1 MIPEP
6 KTILIIDDQ
15 VDNFEIME
23 ALLSNDAYQ
32 LYYASSGIKAFS
44 LLETVEPD
52 VILLDVMMPEMSGTE
67 VCKRLKS
74 SDIHKSIPVI
84 MVTALDT
91 KEDLAHAL
99 DQGANDFVTKP
110 INSLEL
116 RSRVRA
122 HLRTKSEHDELK
134 KLLKLRE
141 EALMLREDLS
151 NMIVHDLR
159 NPLATIILAAGIVQR
174 YMDMDNIDRLDQRP
188 LILKKIAQILESGHK
203 LEEMIAGLLLMAK
216 LESDKIL
223 FNPVP
228 TDLYELGV
236 RAIKDFELVANS
248 CEIQLISDLPDP
260 NKTVLTDAT
269 ILRRVIDNL
278 LSNALKFSPKGSQ
291 VALSLEYLSENHF
304 RVQVTDTGEG
314 INKIEKEKIFEKFE
328 IGNLKKNTSQTGL
341 GLAFCKI
348 AIEAQGGT
356 LAIADN
362 TPQGAIFMIEI

>member
-1 MIPEP
+1 MISEP
-6 KTILIIDDQ
+6 QKILIIDDQ

-23 ALLSNDAYQ
+23 AFLSKDAYQ
-32 LYYASSGIKAFS
+32 LYYASSGMKAFA
-44 LLETVEPD
+44 LLKTVEPD
-52 VILLDVMMPEMSGTE
+52 VILLDIMMPEMDGTE
-67 VCKRLKS
+67 VCKRLKG
-74 SDIHKSIPVI
+74 SDIHKNIPVI

-134 KLLKLRE
+134 RLLKLRE
-141 EALMLREDLS
+141 EALTLREDLS

-159 NPLATIILAAGIVQR
+159 NPLATIVLAAGIVQR
-174 YMDMDNIDRLDQRP
+174 YIDRLDQRP

-203 LEEMIAGLLLMAK
+203 LEEMIDGLLLMAK
-216 LESDKIL
+216 LESGKIL
-223 FNPVP
+223 FNTTP
-228 TDLYELGV
+228 TDLYELGLE
-236 RAIKDFELVANS
+236 ALKDFELIADS
-248 CEIQLISDLPDP
+248 RQIQLIGELPDP
-260 NKTVLTDAT
+260 NKSVLTDTT

-278 LSNALKFSPKGSQ
+278 LSNALKFSPEGSQ
-291 VALSLEYLSENHF
+291 VTLSLEYLSENHF
-304 RVQVTDTGEG
+304 RVQVADTGEG
-314 INKIEKEKIFEKFE
+314 INKIEREKIFEKFE

-362 TPQGAIFMIEI
+362 TPQGAIFIIEI

>member
-1 MIPEP
+1 MITETQ
-6 KTILIIDDQ
+6 KILIIDDQ
-15 VDNFEIME
+15 VDNFEIIE
-23 ALLSNDAYQ
+23 AFLSNDAYQ
-32 LYYASSGIKAFS
+32 LYYSSSGIKAFS

-52 VILLDVMMPEMSGTE
+52 VILLDIMMPDMDGTQ
-67 VCKRLKS
+67 VCQCLKS
-74 SDIHKSIPVI
+74 NDLYKSIPII

-91 KEDLAHAL
+91 KEDLAQAL

-122 HLRTKSEHDELK
+122 HLRTKSEHDKLK

-141 EALMLREDLS
+141 EALTLREDLS

-174 YMDMDNIDRLDQRP
+174 YMDRLDQKP
-188 LILKKIAQILESGHK
+188 LIMQKIAQILESGHK
-203 LEEMIAGLLLMAK
+203 LEEMIDGLLLMAK
-216 LESDKIL
+216 LESGKIL
-223 FNPVP
+223 FNATP

-236 RAIKDFELVANS
+236 GAIKDFELVANS
-248 CEIQLISDLPDP
+248 RQIQLISELPEP
-260 NKTVLTDAT
+260 HRTVLTDAT

-278 LSNALKFSPKGSQ
+278 LSNALKFSPEGSQ
-291 VALSLEYLSENHF
+291 VTLSLQYLSENHF
-304 RVQVTDTGEG
+304 RFQVADTGKG
-314 INKIEKEKIFEKFE
+314 IRQAEKDKIFEKFE
-328 IGNLKKNTSQTGL
+328 IGSLRKNASQTGL

-362 TPQGAIFMIEI
+362 YPQGAIFMAEI

>member
-1 MIPEP
+1 MITATQ
-6 KTILIIDDQ
+6 KILIIDDQ
-15 VDNFEIME
+15 VDNFEIIE
-23 ALLSNDAYQ
+23 AFLSNDTYQ
-32 LYYASSGIKAFS
+32 LYYASSGMKAFS
-44 LLETVEPD
+44 LLETVKPD
-52 VILLDVMMPEMSGTE
+52 VILLDIMMPEMDGTQ
-67 VCKRLKS
+67 VCQRLKNN
-74 SDIHKSIPVI
+74 DLYKSIPII

-91 KEDLAHAL
+91 KEDLAQAL

-141 EALMLREDLS
+141 EALALREDLS

-174 YMDMDNIDRLDQRP
+174 YIDRLDQKP
-188 LILKKIAQILESGHK
+188 LIMQKITQILESGHK
-203 LEEMIAGLLLMAK
+203 LEEMIDGLLLMAK
-216 LESDKIL
+216 LESGKIL
-223 FNPVP
+223 FNATP
-228 TDLYELGV
+228 TDLYELGIG
-236 RAIKDFELVANS
+236 AIKDFQLVANS
-248 CEIQLISDLPDP
+248 RQIQLMSELPEP

-278 LSNALKFSPKGSQ
+278 LSNALKFSPSDSQ
-291 VALSLEYLSENHF
+291 VTLRLQYLSENHF
-304 RVQVTDTGEG
+304 RVQVADTGTG
-314 INKIEKEKIFEKFE
+314 INQKDKKKIFEKFE
-328 IGNLKKNTSQTGL
+328 IGSLKKNTSQTGL

-348 AIEAQGGT
+348 AVEAQSGT

-362 TPQGAIFMIEI
+362 EPQGTIFTVEI

>member
-1 MIPEP
+1 MITET
-6 KTILIIDDQ
+6 KKILIIDDQ
-15 VDNFEIME
+15 VDNFEIIE
-23 ALLSNDAYQ
+23 ALLSKDAYQ
-32 LYYASSGIKAFS
+32 LYYASSGMKAFS
-44 LLETVEPD
+44 LLETIEPD
-52 VILLDVMMPEMSGTE
+52 VILLDIMMPEMNGTE
-67 VCKRLKS
+67 VCQHLKS
-74 SDIHKSIPVI
+74 NDHYKSIPII

-99 DQGANDFVTKP
+99 DQGANDFVSKP

-134 KLLKLRE
+134 ALLKLRE
-141 EALMLREDLS
+141 EALIFREDLS

-174 YMDMDNIDRLDQRP
+174 YIDKLDQKP

-203 LEEMIAGLLLMAK
+203 LEDMIDGLLLMAK
-216 LESDKIL
+216 LESGKIL
-223 FNPVP
+223 FNPIP
-228 TDLYELGV
+228 TDLYELGIE
-236 RAIKDFELVANS
+236 ATNDFELVANS
-248 CEIQLISDLPDP
+248 RQIQLISELPDP
-260 NKTVLTDAT
+260 NQTVLTDTT

-278 LSNALKFSPKGSQ
+278 LSNALKFSPEGSQ
-291 VALSLEYLSENHF
+291 VILSLEYLSENHF
-304 RVQVTDTGEG
+304 RVQVADKGVG
-314 INKIEKEKIFEKFE
+314 ITEAEKEKIFEKFE

-362 TPQGAIFMIEI
+362 HPQGSIFMIEI

>member
-1 MIPEP
+1 MITETQ
-6 KTILIIDDQ
+6 KILIIDDQ
-15 VDNFEIME
+15 VDNFEIIE
-23 ALLSNDAYQ
+23 AFLSNDAYQ
-32 LYYASSGIKAFS
+32 LYYSSSGIKAFS

-52 VILLDVMMPEMSGTE
+52 VILLDIMMPEMDGTQ
-67 VCKRLKS
+67 VCQCLKS
-74 SDIHKSIPVI
+74 NDLYKSIPII

-141 EALMLREDLS
+141 EALALREDLS

-174 YMDMDNIDRLDQRP
+174 YMDRLDQKP
-188 LILKKIAQILESGHK
+188 LIMQKIAQILESGHK
-203 LEEMIAGLLLMAK
+203 LEEMIDGLLLMAK
-216 LESDKIL
+216 LESGKIL
-223 FNPVP
+223 FNATP

-236 RAIKDFELVANS
+236 GVLQDFELVANS
-248 CEIQLISDLPDP
+248 RQIQLISELPEP
-260 NKTVLTDAT
+260 HRTVLTDAT

-278 LSNALKFSPKGSQ
+278 LSNALKFSPQGSQ
-291 VALSLEYLSENHF
+291 VTLSLEYLAENHF
-304 RVQVTDTGEG
+304 RVQVADTGQG
-314 INKIEKEKIFEKFE
+314 INQTDKEKIFEKFE
-328 IGNLKKNTSQTGL
+328 IGSLRKNTSQTGL

-348 AIEAQGGT
+348 AVEAQGGT

-362 TPQGAIFMIEI
+362 DPQGSIFMIEI

>member
-1 MIPEP
+1 MIIEQ
-6 KTILIIDDQ
+6 KKVLIIDDQ
-15 VDNFEIME
+15 VDNFEIIE
-23 ALLSNDAYQ
+23 ALLGNEAYQ

-52 VILLDVMMPEMSGTE
+52 VILLDVMMPEMDGTE
-67 VCKRLKS
+67 ICQRLKS
-74 SDIHKSIPVI
+74 DDSYKSIPII

-91 KEDLAHAL
+91 KEDLAHSL
-99 DQGANDFVTKP
+99 EQGANDFVTKP

-122 HLRTKSEHDELK
+122 HLRTKAEHDELK

-141 EALMLREDLS
+141 EALALREDLS

-174 YMDMDNIDRLDQRP
+174 YMDRLDQKP
-188 LILKKIAQILESGHK
+188 LIMKKIAQILESGHK
-203 LEEMIAGLLLMAK
+203 LEDMIDGLLLMAK
-216 LESDKIL
+216 LESGKIL
-223 FNPVP
+223 FNAVP

-236 RAIKDFELVANS
+236 GVIKDFELIADS
-248 CEIQLISDLPDP
+248 RQIQLIGELPDP
-260 NKTVLTDAT
+260 NQSVLTDTT

-278 LSNALKFSPKGSQ
+278 LSNALKFSPEGSQ
-291 VALSLEYLSENHF
+291 VILRLEYLAENHF
-304 RVQVTDTGEG
+304 RVQVVDRGKGISQTD
-314 INKIEKEKIFEKFE
+314 KDKIFEKFE
-328 IGNLKKNTSQTGL
+328 IGSLKKNTSQTGL

-348 AIEAQGGT
+348 AVEAQGGT

-362 TPQGAIFMIEI
+362 HPQGSIFSLEI